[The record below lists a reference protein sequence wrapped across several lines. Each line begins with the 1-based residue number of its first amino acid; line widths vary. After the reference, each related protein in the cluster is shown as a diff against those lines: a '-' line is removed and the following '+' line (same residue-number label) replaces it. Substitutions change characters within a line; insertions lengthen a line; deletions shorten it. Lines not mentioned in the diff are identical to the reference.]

1 MLVLGLVIST
11 DDTFKKEKSC
21 HKTIS
26 TYLSLIVK
34 ILYPGDNMDSSDLD
48 AGNRQDSIRHQD
60 GSEFDLTWAIDNLTC
75 YLELAPS
82 AGSQEEF
89 GI

>member
-1 MLVLGLVIST
+1 MLVLGLVLST
-11 DDTFKKEKSC
+11 DDTFKKAKSC
-21 HKTIS
+21 DMTIS

-34 ILYPGDNMDSSDLD
+34 ILYPEDNRSDLD
-48 AGNRQDSIRHQD
+48 AGNREDSIRHQD